1 MFKAV
6 DDVNARRLVEMIGLN
21 QPTLVMMENSDAY
34 YLPYKCVLTA
44 LQAQGKK
51 LSNKC
56 TIF

>member
-44 LQAQGKK
+44 LQAQGKMH
-51 LSNKC
+51 
-56 TIF
+56 